1 MTELSAWAGRMKPTQ
16 YLYALETSGDTTGL
30 YMMKER
36 IGNGVP
42 CYEYMSP
49 IYYVWINDKMV
60 LTTMDYRTACE
71 IYENRRR
78 EYVD

>member
-1 MTELSAWAGRMKPTQ
+1 MSKLSEWAGRMKPTQ
-16 YLYALETSGDTTGL
+16 LLYEIETNGDTTGL

-49 IYYVWINDKMV
+49 IYYVWICDKMV
-60 LTTMDYRTACE
+60 LTTMDYRTACDTYKKRLE
-71 IYENRRR
+71 ESI
-78 EYVD
+78 